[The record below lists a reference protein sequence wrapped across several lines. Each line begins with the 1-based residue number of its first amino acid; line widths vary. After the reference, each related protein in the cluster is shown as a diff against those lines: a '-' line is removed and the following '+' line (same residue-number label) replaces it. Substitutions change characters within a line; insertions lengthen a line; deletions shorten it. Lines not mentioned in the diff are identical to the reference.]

1 MKLLMIR
8 HGKTYFN
15 ELDLTQGWCDSPL
28 SEIGMS
34 QAKALAQK
42 IKDIAIDEAY
52 SSTSERA
59 YDTLE
64 IALNNPFMTIKR
76 DRRLK
81 ELNFGYFEGQPNALK
96 GKMVKED
103 FRNIETSCDYRKFHG
118 EKLADVVE
126 RHLDFLQEVVSDE
139 DRTIAIGGHG
149 LSLTALTHH
158 LCEEQLQKE
167 FPDFRFLGNACAV
180 YMEYKNHQYS
190 VLNIIE

>member
-1 MKLLMIR
+1 MKLLLIR

-81 ELNFGYFEGQPNALK
+81 ELNFGYFEGQPNSLLMLLNVTLISCK
-96 GKMVKED
+96 KLCPMK
-103 FRNIETSCDYRKFHG
+103 IERLQLVGMDS
-118 EKLADVVE
+118 
-126 RHLDFLQEVVSDE
+126 HLRL
-139 DRTIAIGGHG
+139 
-149 LSLTALTHH
+149 
-158 LCEEQLQKE
+158 
-167 FPDFRFLGNACAV
+167 
-180 YMEYKNHQYS
+180 
-190 VLNIIE
+190 